1 MAAARVRGRARGG
14 RGARCSRGA
23 EAGVVL
29 VLALC
34 MLVALM
40 LMGVSA
46 AQLALQGE
54 KAVRGERDRLT
65 AIQAA
70 EEALMDAEK
79 DIEGAPGAPGR
90 SALFAPGSAEGF
102 AAGCGAGSDG
112 AGHGLC
118 LAGADG
124 EAPLWQSV
132 DFDDD
137 GEATARSVPFGKFTG
152 AHMHTGE
159 GFLPFRRPRYIIEL
173 LPDPSQP
180 GPPAGQGAAPPPRYI
195 YRVTAVG
202 FGARAGSE
210 EVLQRCYRKHEAPG
224 GGQ

>member
-1 MAAARVRGRARGG
+1 MATAARARWRARTG
-14 RGARCSRGA
+14 RGARRDG

-46 AQLALQGE
+46 AQLAVQGE

-65 AIQAA
+65 ALQAA

-79 DIEGAPGAPGR
+79 DIKGAPGAPGR
-90 SALFAPGSAEGF
+90 SALFAPDSALGF
-102 AAGCGAGSDG
+102 AADCGAGADG
-112 AGHGLC
+112 TGHGLC
-118 LAGADG
+118 LAAAEG
-124 EAPLWQSV
+124 ETPLWQSV

-137 GEATARSVPFGKFTG
+137 DEATARSVPFGKFTG
-152 AHMHTGE
+152 AQMQTGE

-173 LPDPSQP
+173 LPDPLLPDPQ
-180 GPPAGQGAAPPPRYI
+180 AGQGAAPPPKYI

-210 EVLQRCYRKHEAPG
+210 EVLQRFYRKHAAPG